1 MPHLDPNSTIR
12 LRTGRMMPVMG
23 LGTWQLTKDTAGTV
37 AEALKLGYP
46 MIDTSGDYGTQEG
59 IAEGVKRSGAKRGE
73 YYLVTKIEEDDNVP
87 KAVSK
92 NLGELDTD
100 HADLI
105 LIHRPPD
112 NEPGVGLWQGLI
124 RARDEGR
131 TTDIGVSNYSIE
143 EIDALID
150 ATGETPVVNQI
161 EWTPFGFSRKML
173 DYAREHDIVIQ
184 AYSPLTRDTR
194 LDEDV
199 PNDIAARHGKTPAQV
214 LIRWDLQRGV
224 VPIPKAS
231 RRDHLE
237 ENLDVF
243 DFELS
248 NRDMAALDAL
258 NERYSALGRLPYV

>member
-1 MPHLDPNSTIR
+1 MPHLDPNSTVR
-12 LRTGRMMPVMG
+12 LHTGRMMPVMG

-59 IAEGVKRSGAKRGE
+59 IAEGVRQSGAKRGE
-73 YYLVTKIEEDDNVP
+73 FYLVTKIEEDDDVP

-131 TTDIGVSNYSIE
+131 AADIGVSNYSIE

-150 ATGETPVVNQI
+150 ATGEVPVVNQI
-161 EWTPFGFSRKML
+161 EWSPFGFSQNML
-173 DYAREHDIVIQ
+173 DYARDKGIVIQ

-194 LDEDV
+194 LDDDTL
-199 PNDIAARHGKTPAQV
+199 NDIAARHGKTPAQV

-224 VPIPKAS
+224 VPIPKAN
-231 RRDHLE
+231 RHDHLE

-248 NRDMAALDAL
+248 NRDMADLNAL
-258 NERYSALGRLPYV
+258 NERYSALGKLPYV

>member
-1 MPHLDPNSTIR
+1 MQNLDPNSTVR

-46 MIDTSGDYGTQEG
+46 MIDTSGDYGTQRG
-59 IAEGVKRSGAKRGE
+59 IAEGVKQSGAKRGE
-73 YYLVTKIEEDDNVP
+73 YFLVTKIEEDDDVP
-87 KAVSK
+87 RAVSK
-92 NLGELDTD
+92 NLGELDTT

-112 NEPGVGLWQGLI
+112 DGAGVGLWHGLI
-124 RARDEGR
+124 QARDEGR
-131 TTDIGVSNYSIE
+131 ATDIGVSNYTIE
-143 EIDALID
+143 QIDELIE

-161 EWTPFGFSRKML
+161 EWTPFGFSQKML
-173 DYAREHDIVIQ
+173 DYARENNIVLQ

-194 LDEDV
+194 LDDDTL
-199 PNDIAARHGKTPAQV
+199 NDIAARHGKTPAQV

-224 VPIPKAS
+224 VPIPKAN

-248 NRDMAALDAL
+248 TRDMSDLDAL
-258 NERYSALGRLPYV
+258 NERYSALGKLPYV

>member
-1 MPHLDPNSTIR
+1 MQNLDPNSTIR

-59 IAEGVKRSGAKRGE
+59 IAEGVKKSGVKRGE
-73 YYLVTKIEEDDNVP
+73 FYLVTKIEEDDDVP
-87 KAVSK
+87 RAVSK

-100 HADLI
+100 YADLI

-112 NEPGVGLWQGLI
+112 NEPGVGLWRGLI

-131 TTDIGVSNYSIE
+131 TADIGVSNYSIE

-150 ATGETPVVNQI
+150 ATGEIPVVNQI
-161 EWTPFGFSRKML
+161 EWSPFGFSQEML
-173 DYAREHDIVIQ
+173 DYARDKDIVIQ

-194 LDEDV
+194 LEDDTL
-199 PNDIAARHGKTPAQV
+199 NDIAARHGKTPAQV

-224 VPIPKAS
+224 VPIPKAN
-231 RRDHLE
+231 RHDHLE

-248 NRDMAALDAL
+248 NRDMADLNAL
-258 NERYSALGRLPYV
+258 NERYSALGKLPYV